1 LPIPK
6 STLKK
11 AVVNATLREGFT
23 VECKAGN
30 HVILQDLP
38 KTVGGTDRGPS
49 PTELVLASLAG
60 CIGIVARFHAPR
72 LGINLKGLE
81 IVVEG
86 TYDVRGFMGEDV
98 KPGFTSIATHVK
110 VDAEG
115 ATDED
120 IKKFINFVEA
130 HCPVS
135 DTLKS
140 NVDVRI
146 SFERVTS

>member
-1 LPIPK
+1 MPIPK
-6 STLKK
+6 STQKK
-11 AVVNATLREGFT
+11 AVVNAVLREGFT
-23 VECKAGN
+23 VECRAGN

-38 KTVGGTDRGPS
+38 EAVGGTDKGPS

-72 LGINLKGLE
+72 LGVNLRGLE
-81 IVVEG
+81 ITVEG

-98 KPGFTSIATHVK
+98 KPGFTNIVAHVK

-115 ATDED
+115 ATDEEV
-120 IKKFINFVEA
+120 KKFIDFVEA

-140 NVDVRI
+140 NVNVRI
-146 SFERVTS
+146 SFERATS